1 MSHEYLID
9 QLQFTGAESFQ
20 FDQINQSFRMNFN
33 HPCKELIWVL
43 QSDFNATEGT
53 AYNDWFNFSA
63 QTPLDPAMTNA
74 VDLMAKAKIMLNGH
88 DRFAERPQTYFR
100 LVQPYQ
106 HHTRIP
112 GKHIYVY
119 SFGIRPEEHQPSG
132 TVNMSRI
139 DNAQL
144 KMELTNPSA
153 LSSVL
158 SGTTGNIHIYA
169 PNFNVFRVMSGMGGL
184 AYSD

>member
-1 MSHEYLID
+1 MLVG
-9 QLQFTGAESFQ
+9 L
-20 FDQINQSFRMNFN
+20 
-33 HPCKELIWVL
+33 KELAVPNDGIRYSLNPGDVSRLNIPKGRVL
-43 QSDFNATEGT
+43 IV
-53 AYNDWFNFSA
+53 NFSA

-153 LSSVL
+153 LPSVL

-169 PNFNVFRVMSGMGGL
+169 PNYNVFRVMSGMGGL
-184 AYSD
+184 AYSN